1 LDHIQSLFPTN
12 NLKSASEVETILD
25 NKWYLIAAVAFSAG
39 NAPEE
44 VPHVFKYA
52 LQGLSEAHTRLHTD
66 PDQAHEDRLTLARRL
81 RDTLFVAGVT
91 SGYARLHGVACDNAG
106 GIKGQGNVKVA
117 LNIEHYFILQ
127 H

>member
-91 SGYARLHGVACDNAG
+91 SGYARCINSCMALHAIMPEELRD
-106 GIKGQGNVKVA
+106 KEM
-117 LNIEHYFILQ
+117 LRSP
-127 H
+127 